1 MKMDVLSE
9 LSNFFPAAVYTG
21 LKLVMLS
28 PNHEAVIRRAENESE
43 FQTAESRN
51 RVVVEI
57 LSGSEDTGK
66 KLVERELFQIRDVRK
81 LAGEI
86 EKYIENALDISMKC
100 EGGENSDGGQA

>member
-1 MKMDVLSE
+1 MDVLSE

-28 PNHEAVIRRAENESE
+28 PNHEVVIKRPENESE
-43 FQTAESRN
+43 FQTEESRN

-57 LSGSEDTGK
+57 LSGSEDSGK
-66 KLVERELFQIRDVRK
+66 KLVETELFQIRDVRM

-86 EKYIENALDISMKC
+86 EKYIQNALHISMKAK
-100 EGGENSDGGQA
+100 GGESSDGGQP